1 MRAADLIELIEPVVG
16 YDAALTLAEMIAVK
30 WGGGKEMIF
39 CPSAVQRL
47 VRNQQLYDLASAGL
61 TTEDVAERHGLSVKQ
76 ARRIIEG

>member
-1 MRAADLIELIEPVVG
+1 MRVSDFIELVEPITG
-16 YDAALTLAEMIAVK
+16 YDTALTLAEMIASK

-47 VRNQQLYDLASAGL
+47 IRNQQMYELYDAGT
-61 TTEDVAERHGLSVKQ
+61 TTEDAAERYGVSARQ